1 MDHAIVVVSEK
12 SSPYPKSSRLSP
24 MLSSRRFVV
33 LHFTFMFVIH
43 FKLIFV
49 KGLRSVSSFVL
60 FFCMWT
66 SSCTSSNIVEET
78 ISAPLYSLCSFVE
91 YQLTIFM
98 WVCFGAVYSVLL
110 IYYCNTIVSLEVG

>member
-60 FFCMWT
+60 LFFFACGHP
-66 SSCTSSNIVEET
+66 V
-78 ISAPLYSLCSFVE
+78 
-91 YQLTIFM
+91 
-98 WVCFGAVYSVLL
+98 VLL
-110 IYYCNTIVSLEVG
+110 AASLKRPSLLHCIPFAPSSSIS